1 MDYYNYLLALPYAS
15 SFIAYW
21 SLMLVTKV
29 SCIANTTPSTLN
41 LRLLSEKVFKTQTK
55 IYVSYSFVFIF
66 LKSQFFFF
74 TRSFSN

>member
-15 SFIAYW
+15 SSIAYW
-21 SLMLVTKV
+21 SSMLVTKV

-66 LKSQFFFF
+66 LKSQFFF